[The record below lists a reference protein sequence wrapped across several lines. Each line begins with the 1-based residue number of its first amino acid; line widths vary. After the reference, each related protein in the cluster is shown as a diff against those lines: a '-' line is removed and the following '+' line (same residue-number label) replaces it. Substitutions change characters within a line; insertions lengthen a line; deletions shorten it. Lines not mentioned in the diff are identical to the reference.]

1 LRFPAIGATQAR
13 FHSNQEALMDKND
26 CARLER
32 YLRRLFRNTEIRVT
46 PRPRKTDSA
55 ELYIGEEFIGVLF
68 EDNDEGERSFNLQI
82 AILNEDLDE

>member
-1 LRFPAIGATQAR
+1 
-13 FHSNQEALMDKND
+13 MDKND

-46 PRPRKTDSA
+46 PRPRKSDSA
-55 ELYIGEEFIGVLF
+55 EFYIGEEFVGVLF

-82 AILNEDLDE
+82 AILTEDLEE

>member
-1 LRFPAIGATQAR
+1 LAPHKRGSTQ
-13 FHSNQEALMDKND
+13 NQEALMDKND